1 MSLDEYRGE
10 RRVSHPSRILVP
22 TDFGPA
28 SAIALSYGIDLAH
41 TFDATLHVLHAV
53 VDVVAISPVTALY
66 GPEHAGVLVNMDED
80 SRARLRALLLSR
92 TDAPP
97 STVEVVVRSMSPANA
112 ILEYAAE
119 HGIDFIVM
127 GTHGRSM
134 VAHLLL
140 GSVTETVVR
149 SAACPVLTVRA
160 TEVDATVATPNRR
173 AARPKSARA
182 TPRSRKRTVA

>member
-1 MSLDEYRGE
+1 M
-10 RRVSHPSRILVP
+10 
-22 TDFGPA
+22 
-28 SAIALSYGIDLAH
+28 
-41 TFDATLHVLHAV
+41 
-53 VDVVAISPVTALY
+53 
-66 GPEHAGVLVNMDED
+66 
-80 SRARLRALLLSR
+80 RARGCVRSSLSR

-97 STVEVVVRSMSPANA
+97 NTVEVVVRSMSPANA

-127 GTHGRSM
+127 GTHGRSL

-160 TEVDATVATPNRR
+160 TDGRCDGGEGAEPARR
-173 AARPKSARA
+173 AAEERPGDAASPQTNRCLNGVRHDVERQ
-182 TPRSRKRTVA
+182 TRDRLER

>member
-1 MSLDEYRGE
+1 MGVDEYPAE
-10 RRVSHPSRILVP
+10 RRMSHPSRILVP

-41 TFDATLHVLHAV
+41 TFDAELHVLHAV

-97 STVEVVVRSMSPANA
+97 DTVEVVVRSMSPANA

-160 TEVDATVATPNRR
+160 TDGDATAPAPNRR

>member
-1 MSLDEYRGE
+1 MR
-10 RRVSHPSRILVP
+10 HPSRILVP

-28 SAIALSYGIDLAH
+28 SAIALSYGIDLAR
-41 TFDATLHVLHAV
+41 TFNATLHVLHAV
-53 VDVVAISPVTALY
+53 VDVVPVSPVTALY
-66 GPEHAGVLVNMDED
+66 GPEHAGVLVSMDED
-80 SRARLRALLLSR
+80 ARTRLRALVASR

-97 STVEVVVRSMSPANA
+97 DTVQAVVRSMSPANA
-112 ILEYAAE
+112 VLEYAAE

-160 TEVDATVATPNRR
+160 IEGDTAAAAPRRR
-173 AARPKSARA
+173 AARAKSPRV

>member
-1 MSLDEYRGE
+1 MRQ
-10 RRVSHPSRILVP
+10 PSKILVP

-28 SAIALSYGIDLAH
+28 SAIALSYGIDLARA
-41 TFDATLHVLHAV
+41 FDATLHVLHAV
-53 VDVVAISPVTALY
+53 VDVVPISPVTGLF
-66 GPEHAGVLVNMDED
+66 GPEHAGVLVNLDED
-80 SRARLRALLLSR
+80 ARAQLQALVAGRA
-92 TDAPP
+92 DAPAK
-97 STVEVVVRSMSPANA
+97 TVEMVVRSMSPANA
-112 ILEYAAE
+112 ILEYAAD

-160 TEVDATVATPNRR
+160 AEGDVTATTAPHRRASRPKTAKATPK
-173 AARPKSARA
+173 P
-182 TPRSRKRTVA
+182 RKRTVA

>member
-1 MSLDEYRGE
+1 MLM
-10 RRVSHPSRILVP
+10 
-22 TDFGPA
+22 
-28 SAIALSYGIDLAH
+28 
-41 TFDATLHVLHAV
+41 
-53 VDVVAISPVTALY
+53 
-66 GPEHAGVLVNMDED
+66 NMDED
-80 SRARLRALLLSR
+80 ARARLRALLVSR
-92 TDAPP
+92 ADAPP
-97 STVEVVVRSMSPANA
+97 NTVEVVVRSMSPANA

-160 TEVDATVATPNRR
+160 AEGTAMATTAPHRR
-173 AARPKSARA
+173 AARPKTARA
-182 TPRSRKRTVA
+182 TPRPRKRTVA

>member
-1 MSLDEYRGE
+1 M
-10 RRVSHPSRILVP
+10 P

-28 SAIALSYGIDLAH
+28 SAVALRYGIDLAH
-41 TFDATLHVLHAV
+41 AFDATLHVLHAV
-53 VDVVAISPVTALY
+53 VDVVPVSPVTALY

-80 SRARLRALLLSR
+80 ARAQLRSLLVSR

-97 STVEVVVRSMSPANA
+97 NTVEVVVRSMSPAIA

-160 TEVDATVATPNRR
+160 TEGDATAAAPHRR
-173 AARPKSARA
+173 AARPKTARA
-182 TPRSRKRTVA
+182 NPRPRKRTVA

>member
-1 MSLDEYRGE
+1 MR
-10 RRVSHPSRILVP
+10 HPSRILVP

-41 TFDATLHVLHAV
+41 TFDAALHVLHAV
-53 VDVVAISPVTALY
+53 VDVVPVSPVTALY
-66 GPEHAGVLVNMDED
+66 GPEHAGVLVNMDD
-80 SRARLRALLLSR
+80 DARASLRALVASR

-97 STVEVVVRSMSPANA
+97 NTVEVVVRSMSPANA

-160 TEVDATVATPNRR
+160 TDGDATATTAPRKR
-173 AARPKSARA
+173 AARPKVARA

>member
-1 MSLDEYRGE
+1 MR
-10 RRVSHPSRILVP
+10 HPSKILVP

-28 SAIALSYGIDLAH
+28 SEIALSYGIELAR
-41 TFDATLHVLHAV
+41 TFDAALHVLHAV
-53 VDVVAISPVTALY
+53 VDVVPVSPVTALY
-66 GPEHAGVLVNMDED
+66 GPEHTGVLVTMDD
-80 SRARLRALLLSR
+80 DAQARLRQLIASHA
-92 TDAPP
+92 DAPP
-97 STVEVVVRSMSPANA
+97 NTVKAVVRAINPANA
-112 ILEYAAE
+112 VLEYAAE

-160 TEVDATVATPNRR
+160 AEGTAMATTAPHRR
-173 AARPKSARA
+173 AARPKTARA
-182 TPRSRKRTVA
+182 TPRPRKRTVA

>member
-1 MSLDEYRGE
+1 MKR
-10 RRVSHPSRILVP
+10 PARILVP

-28 SAIALSYGIDLAH
+28 SEIALGYGIDLAK
-41 TFDATLHVLHAV
+41 TFNAALHLLHAV
-53 VDVVAISPVTALY
+53 VDVVPVSPVTAVY
-66 GPEHAGVLVNMDED
+66 GPEHAGVMLPLDED
-80 SRARLRALLLSR
+80 ARERLQALLDSHP
-92 TDAPP
+92 DAPAT
-97 STVEVVVRSMSPANA
+97 TVTAVVRSMSPANA

-149 SAACPVLTVRA
+149 SASCPVLTVRA
-160 TEVDATVATPNRR
+160 TKGDVGRTTTAPRR
-173 AARPKSARA
+173 ASRPSTARA
-182 TPRSRKRTVA
+182 TSRPRKRTVA

>member
-1 MSLDEYRGE
+1 MSLDEHRGE
-10 RRVSHPSRILVP
+10 RRISHPSRILVP

-97 STVEVVVRSMSPANA
+97 NTVEVVMRSMSPANA

-160 TEVDATVATPNRR
+160 TEGNATAATPNRR

>member
-1 MSLDEYRGE
+1 VRT
-10 RRVSHPSRILVP
+10 PSRILVP

-28 SAIALSYGIDLAH
+28 SAVALSYGIALAH
-41 TFDATLHVLHAV
+41 TFDATVHVLHAV
-53 VDVVAISPVTALY
+53 VDVLPVSPVTALY

-80 SRARLRALLLSR
+80 ARRRLRALLLSR
-92 TDAPP
+92 SDAPP
-97 STVEVVVRSMSPANA
+97 NTVEVVVRSMSPANA

-160 TEVDATVATPNRR
+160 TDKKDVAAAAPQRR

>member
-1 MSLDEYRGE
+1 MR
-10 RRVSHPSRILVP
+10 HPSRILVP

-41 TFDATLHVLHAV
+41 AFDATLHVLHAV
-53 VDVVAISPVTALY
+53 VDVVPVSPVTALY
-66 GPEHAGVLVNMDED
+66 GPEHAGVLPEMDED
-80 SRARLRALLLSR
+80 ARARLAALVTGR

-97 STVEVVVRSMSPANA
+97 STVQAVVRSMSPANA
-112 ILEYAAE
+112 ILEYAAD
-119 HGIDFIVM
+119 HRIDFIVM

-160 TEVDATVATPNRR
+160 TEGDTAAAVPRRR
-173 AARPKSARA
+173 AARAKSARV